1 MALLIPLELGLFANG
16 GAGWLHRVWGGKGNP
31 AGYRVMEHES
41 HILADLIVAV
51 RSDRKTF
58 QNGDFNGEAP
68 EVEDEKEDNNL
79 LGGIDIDV

>member
-1 MALLIPLELGLFANG
+1 
-16 GAGWLHRVWGGKGNP
+16 
-31 AGYRVMEHES
+31 MEHES